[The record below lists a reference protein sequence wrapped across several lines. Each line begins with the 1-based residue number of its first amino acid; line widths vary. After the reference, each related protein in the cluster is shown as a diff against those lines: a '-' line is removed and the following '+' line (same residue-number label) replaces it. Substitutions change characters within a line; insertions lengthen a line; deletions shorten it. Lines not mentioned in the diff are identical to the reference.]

1 MRLTVKDVLKY
12 KILNSAKIVTGKEYA
27 EKRHIQ
33 WISAIEMPVENF
45 VRKNEAVLTT
55 GIGCGDDS
63 EAFKVFVQDVID
75 SDASTLMVALGR
87 YIFDIPTEVIEL
99 AEKNNFII
107 IVIPWEIRF
116 SSIIESVMKEINDI
130 EYKEREKSEKVQQ
143 ELLKL
148 ILKNTELKEISK
160 FVEKHIGYPIAITD
174 RSGTLQKKS
183 IHTQA
188 FIKEWKKYVL
198 QGILPSRTES
208 TLLKGDPMFQKFQ
221 MIKIENRF
229 VFQIPVLQV
238 ADNPQ
243 GYIFVLVPGSESIE
257 SFLTLFRVNVLEHA
271 ATTIALWLSRRNAIE
286 ETKMRL
292 RSDFVHELSKGEFL
306 SLDQAD
312 SRAKLLGYNL
322 KLPYVCIVGYPE
334 NMKILFQKRK
344 QDYDSYEHWLESMIQ
359 YIEEEIYYAAQSLKK
374 DMLMTYQGEQLVIF
388 LETPGVKEN
397 ENATNFLDLVER
409 RLGNL
414 LPEVIISWGIGNA
427 FEGIL
432 GFGESFRHA
441 STALSIGRR
450 KKGSGQRMMYEQTRV
465 DRVLLN
471 MAGNNE
477 MKEIIM
483 STIEPLV
490 QYDEQRHM
498 DLIGTFIAY
507 NQFHG
512 NVSQTARSLNLH
524 RQSLLYRLRK
534 IESLTGL
541 SLIDPDDLFLLD
553 LSIKIWKIG
562 EHAVM
567 AGQN

>member
-1 MRLTVKDVLKY
+1 MRLTVKDVLKS
-12 KILNSAKIVTGKEYA
+12 KILNSAKVVTGKEFA
-27 EKRHIQ
+27 EKRYIQ
-33 WISAIEMPVENF
+33 WISAMEMPVENF

-55 GIGCGDDS
+55 GIGCGQDA
-63 EAFKVFVQDVID
+63 ETFKRFVQDVID
-75 SDASTLMVALGR
+75 SDASALMVALGR

-107 IVIPWEIRF
+107 IELPWEIRF
-116 SSIIESVMKEINDI
+116 SSIIEWVMKEINDI
-130 EYKEREKSEKVQQ
+130 EYKERQKSEKVQQ
-143 ELLKL
+143 ELLNL
-148 ILKNTELKEISK
+148 ILKDADLKGISK
-160 FVEKHIGYPIAITD
+160 FVEKHIGHPLVITD
-174 RSGTLQKKS
+174 RSGSLHEKS
-183 IHTQA
+183 IHTQS
-188 FIKEWKKYVL
+188 FLKEWKKYVL
-198 QGILPSRTES
+198 QGILPSRAED

-221 MIKIENRF
+221 MIKIENRI
-229 VFQIPVLQV
+229 VFQLPVLQV
-238 ADNPQ
+238 ADKPQ

-292 RSDFVHELSKGEFL
+292 RSDFVQELSKDEFL
-306 SLDQAD
+306 SLEQAD
-312 SRAKLLGYNL
+312 TRAKLLGYNL

-359 YIEEEIYYAAQSLKK
+359 YIEEEIYYAAQSLNKEI
-374 DMLMTYQGEQLVIF
+374 LMTYQGEQLVIF
-388 LETPGVKEN
+388 LETTEVKEN

-414 LPEVIISWGIGNA
+414 LPEVVLSWGIGNA
-427 FEGIL
+427 FEGIA

-441 STALSIGRR
+441 GTALSIGRR
-450 KKGSGQRMMYEQTRV
+450 KKGIGHRMMYESTRV

-471 MAGNNE
+471 LAGNKE
-477 MKEIIM
+477 MEDIIM

-562 EHAVM
+562 EHGVM
-567 AGQN
+567 AGQS

>member
-1 MRLTVKDVLKY
+1 MRLTVSDVLQNQ
-12 KILNSAKIVTGKEYA
+12 ILNGAKIITGKEYA

-33 WISAIEMPVENF
+33 WVSAIEMPVENF

-55 GIGCGDDS
+55 GIGCGTDI
-63 EAFKVFVQDVID
+63 ETFKRFVQDVID
-75 SDASTLMVALGR
+75 SDASALMVALGR
-87 YIFDIPTEVIEL
+87 YIFDIPSEVVEL

-107 IVIPWEIRF
+107 IELPWEIRF
-116 SSIIESVMKEINDI
+116 SSIIELVMKEINDI
-130 EYKEREKSEKVQQ
+130 EYKERKKSEKVQQ
-143 ELLKL
+143 ELLQL
-148 ILKNTELKEISK
+148 ILKDTNLKEISK
-160 FVEKHIGYPIAITD
+160 FVEKHIGYPIVITD
-174 RSGTLQKKS
+174 RSGTLHEKS
-183 IHTQA
+183 IHTQS

-198 QGILPSRTES
+198 QGILPTRAENTF
-208 TLLKGDPMFQKFQ
+208 LKGDPMFQKFQ
-221 MIKIENRF
+221 MIQVENRI
-229 VFQIPVLQV
+229 VYQIPVLQV
-238 ADNPQ
+238 AGNPQ
-243 GYIFVLVPGSESIE
+243 GYIFVLVPSSESIE
-257 SFLTLFRVNVLEHA
+257 SFLTLFRVNVLEHT

-306 SLDQAD
+306 SLEQAD
-312 SRAKLLGYNL
+312 TRAKLLGYNL

-334 NMKILFQKRK
+334 NMELLFQKRK
-344 QDYDSYEHWLESMIQ
+344 QDYDSYEHWLVSMIQ

-374 DMLMTYQGEQLVIF
+374 DILMTYQGDQLVIF
-388 LETPGVKEN
+388 LEIPGVKEN

-414 LPEVIISWGIGNA
+414 LPEVVISWGIGNA
-427 FEGIL
+427 FEGIS

-441 STALSIGRR
+441 GTALSIGRR
-450 KKGSGQRMMYEQTRV
+450 KKGAGHRMLYEQTRV

-471 MAGNNE
+471 LAGNKE
-477 MKEIIM
+477 MEEIIM

-562 EHAVM
+562 EHAEM
-567 AGQN
+567 AGQY

>member
-12 KILNSAKIVTGKEYA
+12 MILNSAKIVTGKEYA

-55 GIGCGDDS
+55 GIGCGEDA
-63 EAFKVFVQDVID
+63 ETFKKFVQDVID
-75 SDASTLMVALGR
+75 SDASALMVALGR

-107 IVIPWEIRF
+107 IEIPWEIRF

-143 ELLKL
+143 ELLKF
-148 ILKNTELKEISK
+148 ILKDTDLKEISK

-174 RSGTLQKKS
+174 RAGTLQEKS
-183 IHTQA
+183 IHSQA
-188 FIKEWKKYVL
+188 FIKKWKKYVL
-198 QGILPSRTES
+198 QGILPSRKET

-221 MIKIENRF
+221 MVEIENRT

-243 GYIFVLVPGSESIE
+243 GYIFVMVPSSESIE

-271 ATTIALWLSRRNAIE
+271 ATTIALWLSRKNAIE

-292 RSDFVHELSKGEFL
+292 RSDFVQELSKGEFL
-306 SLDQAD
+306 SFEQAD

-322 KLPYVCIVGYPE
+322 KHPYVCIVGYPE

-344 QDYDSYEHWLESMIQ
+344 QDYDSYEHWLESMIH

-374 DMLMTYQGEQLVIF
+374 DMMMTYQGEQLVIF
-388 LETPGVKEN
+388 LETPGVKGN

-414 LPEVIISWGIGNA
+414 LPEVVISWGIGNA
-427 FEGIL
+427 FEGIS

-441 STALSIGRR
+441 NTALSIGRR
-450 KKGSGQRMMYEQTRV
+450 KKGSGQRMMYEQTKV

-471 MAGNNE
+471 FASNKE

-490 QYDEQRHM
+490 NYDEQRHM

-534 IESLTGL
+534 IEYLTGL

-562 EHAVM
+562 EHAIMV
-567 AGQN
+567 GQN

>member
-1 MRLTVKDVLKY
+1 MRLTVKDVLEY

-27 EKRHIQ
+27 EKRKIQ

-55 GIGCGDDS
+55 GIGCGEDA
-63 EAFKVFVQDVID
+63 ETFKRFVQDVID
-75 SDASTLMVALGR
+75 SDASALMVALGR

-107 IVIPWEIRF
+107 IEIPWEIRF

-130 EYKEREKSEKVQQ
+130 EYKERKKSEKVQQ

-148 ILKNTELKEISK
+148 ILKDTDLKEISK
-160 FVEKHIGYPIAITD
+160 FVEKHIGYPIVITD
-174 RSGTLQKKS
+174 RSGTHQEKS
-183 IHTQA
+183 IHTQS
-188 FIKEWKKYVL
+188 FIKEWKTYVL
-198 QGILPSRTES
+198 QGILPSRAEN

-221 MIKIENRF
+221 MIKIENRI

-243 GYIFVLVPGSESIE
+243 GYIFVLVPSSESIE

-306 SLDQAD
+306 SLEQAD
-312 SRAKLLGYNL
+312 TRAKLLGYNL

-334 NMKILFQKRK
+334 NMKLLFQKRK

-388 LETPGVKEN
+388 LETTGVKGN

-414 LPEVIISWGIGNA
+414 LPEVVISWGIGNA

-441 STALSIGRR
+441 GTALSIGRR
-450 KKGSGQRMMYEQTRV
+450 KKGPGQRMMYEQTRV

-471 MAGNNE
+471 LAGNKE
-477 MKEIIM
+477 MEEIIM

-534 IESLTGL
+534 IEALTGL

-567 AGQN
+567 AGQD

>member
-27 EKRHIQ
+27 EKRYIQ

-55 GIGCGDDS
+55 GIGCGEDA
-63 EAFKVFVQDVID
+63 ETFQRFVQDVID
-75 SDASTLMVALGR
+75 SDASALMVALGR

-99 AEKNNFII
+99 AKKNNFII
-107 IVIPWEIRF
+107 IEIPWEIRF

-130 EYKEREKSEKVQQ
+130 EYKERKKSEKVQQ
-143 ELLKL
+143 ELLQL
-148 ILKNTELKEISK
+148 ILKDTDLKEISK
-160 FVEKHIGYPIAITD
+160 FVEKHIGYPIVITD
-174 RSGTLQKKS
+174 RSGTLHEKS
-183 IHTQA
+183 IHTQS
-188 FIKEWKKYVL
+188 FIKEWKKYIL
-198 QGILPSRTES
+198 QGILPSRAEN

-221 MIKIENRF
+221 MIKIENQI

-243 GYIFVLVPGSESIE
+243 GYIFVLVPSSESIE
-257 SFLTLFRVNVLEHA
+257 SFLTLFRVNVLEHT

-306 SLDQAD
+306 SLEQAD

-322 KLPYVCIVGYPE
+322 KLSYVCIVGYPE
-334 NMKILFQKRK
+334 NMEILFQKRK

-374 DMLMTYQGEQLVIF
+374 DILMTYQGDQLVIF

-414 LPEVIISWGIGNA
+414 LPEVVISWGIGNA
-427 FEGIL
+427 FEGIS

-441 STALSIGRR
+441 GTALRIGRR
-450 KKGSGQRMMYEQTRV
+450 KKGSGQRMLYEQTRV

-471 MAGNNE
+471 LADNKE
-477 MKEIIM
+477 MEEIIM

-534 IESLTGL
+534 IEALTGL

-567 AGQN
+567 AGQD

>member
-1 MRLTVKDVLKY
+1 MRLTVSDVLQNQ
-12 KILNSAKIVTGKEYA
+12 ILNGAKVVTGKEYA

-33 WISAIEMPVENF
+33 WVSVIEMPVENF

-55 GIGCGDDS
+55 GIGCGTDV
-63 EAFKVFVQDVID
+63 ETFKRFVQDVID
-75 SDASTLMVALGR
+75 SDASALMVALGR
-87 YIFDIPTEVIEL
+87 YIFDIPSEVVEL

-107 IVIPWEIRF
+107 IELPWEIRF
-116 SSIIESVMKEINDI
+116 SSIIELVMKEINDI
-130 EYKEREKSEKVQQ
+130 EYKERKKSEKVQQ
-143 ELLKL
+143 ELLQL
-148 ILKNTELKEISK
+148 ILKDTNLKEISK
-160 FVEKHIGYPIAITD
+160 FVEKHIGYPIVITD
-174 RSGTLQKKS
+174 RSGTLQEKS
-183 IHTQA
+183 IHTQS
-188 FIKEWKKYVL
+188 FIKEWKKFVL
-198 QGILPSRTES
+198 QGILPTREEN

-221 MIKIENRF
+221 MIQVENRM
-229 VFQIPVLQV
+229 VYQIPVLQV

-243 GYIFVLVPGSESIE
+243 GYIFVLVPKSESIE
-257 SFLTLFRVNVLEHA
+257 SFLTLFRVNVLEHT

-306 SLDQAD
+306 SLEQAD
-312 SRAKLLGYNL
+312 TRAKLLGYNL

-334 NMKILFQKRK
+334 NMELLFQKRK
-344 QDYDSYEHWLESMIQ
+344 QDYDSYEHWLVSMIQ

-374 DMLMTYQGEQLVIF
+374 DLLMTYQGDQLVLF
-388 LETPGVKEN
+388 LEIPGIKEN

-414 LPEVIISWGIGNA
+414 LPEVVISWGIGNA
-427 FEGIL
+427 FEGIS

-441 STALSIGRR
+441 GTALSIGRR
-450 KKGSGQRMMYEQTRV
+450 KKGPGHRMLYEQTRV

-471 MAGNNE
+471 LAGNKE
-477 MKEIIM
+477 LEEIIM

-562 EHAVM
+562 EHAEM
-567 AGQN
+567 ARQY

>member
-55 GIGCGDDS
+55 GIGCGQDP
-63 EAFKVFVQDVID
+63 ETFKRFVQDVID
-75 SDASTLMVALGR
+75 SDASALMVALGR

-99 AEKNNFII
+99 AEMNNFII
-107 IVIPWEIRF
+107 IELPWEIRF
-116 SSIIESVMKEINDI
+116 SSIIELVMKEINDI
-130 EYKEREKSEKVQQ
+130 EYKERQKSEKVQQ
-143 ELLKL
+143 ELLNL
-148 ILKNTELKEISK
+148 ILKDTDLRGISK
-160 FVEKHIGYPIAITD
+160 FVEKHIGHPLVITD
-174 RSGTLQKKS
+174 RSGTLHEKS
-183 IHTQA
+183 IHTQS

-198 QGILPSRTES
+198 QGILPSRTEN

-221 MIKIENRF
+221 MIKIENRI

-243 GYIFVLVPGSESIE
+243 GYIFVLVPISESIE

-292 RSDFVHELSKGEFL
+292 RSNFVHELSKGEFL
-306 SLDQAD
+306 SLGQAD
-312 SRAKLLGYNL
+312 TRAKLLGYNL

-359 YIEEEIYYAAQSLKK
+359 YIEEEVYYAAQSLKK
-374 DMLMTYQGEQLVIF
+374 DILMTYQGEQLVIF
-388 LETPGVKEN
+388 LETPGVKGN

-414 LPEVIISWGIGNA
+414 LPEVVISWGIGNA
-427 FEGIL
+427 FEGIS

-441 STALSIGRR
+441 GTALSIGRR
-450 KKGSGQRMMYEQTRV
+450 KKGFGQRMMYEQTRV

-471 MAGNNE
+471 LAGNKE
-477 MKEIIM
+477 MEDIVM

-507 NQFHG
+507 NQCHG

-567 AGQN
+567 AGQP